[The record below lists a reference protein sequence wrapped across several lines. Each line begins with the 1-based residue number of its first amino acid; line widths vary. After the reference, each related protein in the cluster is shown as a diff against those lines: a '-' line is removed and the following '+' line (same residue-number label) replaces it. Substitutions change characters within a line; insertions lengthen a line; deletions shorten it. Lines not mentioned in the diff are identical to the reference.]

1 MIRQIHCYPP
11 PLRIIVQLAFF
22 SRASSP
28 SSALA
33 LPVRPRDR
41 GWSCERPE
49 PARQFLQVFGP
60 TIADYQTLVNDRL
73 NLRWV
78 QEPSKTTRRT
88 IWMLFPPPTNWG
100 IRSPVRIS
108 GG

>member
-22 SRASSP
+22 SRASNP

-41 GWSCERPE
+41 GWSCEQPE
-49 PARQFLQVFGP
+49 PARQFCSFSV
-60 TIADYQTLVNDRL
+60 
-73 NLRWV
+73 LRS
-78 QEPSKTTRRT
+78 QTTR
-88 IWMLFPPPTNWG
+88 L
-100 IRSPVRIS
+100 
-108 GG
+108 